1 MELDQNLVNKINS
14 LDEDALR
21 ESIRAVAQQM
31 GVEEKKTAAFLG
43 DMGKVKKAVSSLTQ
57 KDLDQ
62 ITRMM
67 GKEKSEELLSTLRRE
82 VDGK

>member
-1 MELDQNLVNKINS
+1 MELDQNLVDKINS